1 MKYCKSCKV
10 ASLDEVGRCPLCES
24 VLVDLPDDPDYSKMK
39 ESLSM
44 LEEDRYPD
52 VVISKTSYSLVKRIY
67 SFLAI
72 LIIGA
77 SIAMDILTVT
87 DVSWSIISIAAVL
100 YGWTLIYHAIRTNVH
115 IGSKIFVQAISASVF
130 IVLVDWF
137 TVFERWSVNYVVPQI
152 LLLSN
157 VAIFIL
163 MMINR
168 MVWREFVFYQ
178 LAVSV
183 IGLVPIGLIVFDV
196 VTRPLASIVCIIVSA
211 VILIGTVIF
220 GDKTVKSELIR
231 RFHV

>member
-1 MKYCKSCKV
+1 MKYCSSCKI
-10 ASLDEVGRCPLCES
+10 ASMDEVGRCPLCEAL
-24 VLVDLPDDPDYSKMK
+24 LVALPEDQGFEKIS
-39 ESLSM
+39 ESLSH
-44 LEEDRYPD
+44 LEEERYPD
-52 VVISKTSYSLVKRIY
+52 VVISKSSYGLIKRIY
-67 SFLAI
+67 AFLAI
-72 LIIGA
+72 IIIGA
-77 SIAMDILTVT
+77 SIAMDFLIDT

-100 YGWTLIYHAIRTNVH
+100 YGWTLIYHAIRTNIH
-115 IGSKIFVQAISASVF
+115 IGSKIFVQAISASIF

-137 TVFERWSVNYVVPQI
+137 TVFEHWSVNYVVPQI
-152 LLLSN
+152 LMLSN

-196 VTRPLASIVCIIVSA
+196 VTRPLSSIVCIVVSA
-211 VILIGTVIF
+211 VILVCTVIF

-231 RFHV
+231 RFHI

>member
-10 ASLDEVGRCPLCES
+10 ASLDVVGRCPLCEAI
-24 VLVDLPDDPDYSKMK
+24 LVDLPDSKGF
-39 ESLSM
+39 EDLSAQLALM
-44 LEEDRYPD
+44 DEDRYPD
-52 VVISKTSYSLVKRIY
+52 VVISKSSYSFVKRIY
-67 SFLAI
+67 AFLAV

-77 SIAMDILTVT
+77 SIAMDILIDSDVT
-87 DVSWSIISIAAVL
+87 WSIISIAAVL

-130 IVLVDWF
+130 IVLVDQF
-137 TVFERWSVNYVVPQI
+137 TVFEGWSVNYVVPQI
-152 LLLSN
+152 LTLSN

-178 LAVSV
+178 LAMTV
-183 IGLVPIGLIVFDV
+183 IGFVPIALIVFDV
-196 VTRPLASIVCIIVSA
+196 VTRPLASIVCIVISA
-211 VILIGTVIF
+211 VILVGTVIF